1 MICPAC
7 KHEYSPNASTV
18 ECGACLMRGS
28 CGLVKCPE
36 CGYETPREPGFV
48 GRLMALFTPREARD
62 AHTADQHCLLTTPA
76 DGTPAVGAAAAADPA
91 SGAATPA
98 GPPSPE
104 DPAAVPAMR
113 DGRPTMAS
121 LRKGETAVVERFAEP
136 RHARKFLSLG
146 ILPGTGITVL
156 KQYPAIVLRVGYSE
170 FAFDRKLAATVL
182 VRRA

>member
-48 GRLMALFTPREARD
+48 GRLLSLFAPREAPPEP
-62 AHTADQHCLLTTPA
+62 ADQHCLLVTPA
-76 DGTPAVGAAAAADPA
+76 DGTPAMAGRDAAETGGD
-91 SGAATPA
+91 
-98 GPPSPE
+98 GPDRAPQE
-104 DPAAVPAMR
+104 DSAAVPAMR